1 MKTLKYIKT
10 KREFLLQKR
19 KGGGGGG
26 AASMKRIKINF
37 EICCRT
43 RQENQ
48 KLYIVQWSNWI
59 PTRMFFVLG
68 RDLIRSSKFSK
79 LK

>member
-10 KREFLLQKR
+10 KREFLLKKR
-19 KGGGGGG
+19 GGRGG

-37 EICCRT
+37 EICCRRRRET
-43 RQENQ
+43 KIRR
-48 KLYIVQWSNWI
+48 LYIVQWSNWT

-68 RDLIRSSKFSK
+68 RDLIRSSNFSK